1 MSIASMFAKLISV
14 FYKRQN
20 QQRAPSEAKPAALSA
35 RLQSGEPARQS
46 AEISSKKTN
55 TVCDDL
61 NVISRA
67 QWGARAPK
75 SPATDLKIIPAPYVL
90 IHHSATSGCE
100 TQEKCELKV
109 RSIQN
114 YHMDNKRWD
123 DIGYNFI
130 VGEDGNVY
138 EGRGWG
144 KKGAHS
150 IPYNNRSI
158 GVCILG
164 DYSNRTPN
172 ATAIEAVAKL
182 IARGVDNDE
191 VKSDYKLLGHRQT
204 WATACPGNDLYAMI
218 QSWPH
223 WTEAAT

>member
-1 MSIASMFAKLISV
+1 MYCIETVSHQFIVLQVKMYIVTTATLIFTTV
-14 FYKRQN
+14 YRTLVVQKT
-20 QQRAPSEAKPAALSA
+20 AA
-35 RLQSGEPARQS
+35 
-46 AEISSKKTN
+46 N
-55 TVCDDL
+55 DL